1 MMQFQNYNVLGGL
14 SMKKLII
21 LSFVV
26 LSFFLGGCSLIVDER
41 IAADADSSD
50 AVSVKVGEIND
61 VFSSSGGRTEEL
73 HIYSDRSAEIEGY
86 LDKDTFDSFVEL
98 SITKNGAVEGATY
111 TFIIKEKESH
121 QEALERVQSDYE
133 SLCQVVNTI
142 EGAEG
147 LSSST
152 TLPSDF
158 IDDFVKTENNAL
170 TKHYGGDLD
179 EEYMQDISFNDNLL
193 KISVGHQSRG

>member
-1 MMQFQNYNVLGGL
+1 M
-14 SMKKLII
+14 
-21 LSFVV
+21 
-26 LSFFLGGCSLIVDER
+26 IVDER

-158 IDDFVKTENNAL
+158 IDDFVKTENNSL

-179 EEYMQDISFNDNLL
+179 KEYMQDISFNDNLL